1 VKTLRKRVRCI
12 ALLSSLFP
20 FLSGSF
26 FLPPSFPALVGSH
39 EVPDKIEAIYAPF
52 DTLST
57 DVSDYIWPTNAS
69 TIITS
74 SFGDYRRTHF
84 HGGIDI
90 STNNQRGYPVY
101 ASRSGHVSRI
111 RISPYGY
118 GKMLYVRHPDGYV
131 TTYAHLQKFNNEIDT
146 FVKTEQKRRRRIS
159 LDIEIHPSLF
169 PVEKGEIIAY
179 TGDTGVGSAHLHFE
193 VRDTGM
199 NPVNPFLFPV
209 IASSV
214 QDEVEPTFHAIALSP
229 LDHHSIVQGKKR
241 TVVISTSRVRAGEYS
256 VQGVLRLTGAI
267 GLSVRVTDRS
277 NVKRYQTGA
286 HRFEMYLDDKLIFS
300 SVKNRIPERHSKQIA
315 LHYDA
320 KLLRAR
326 KGRFEKLY
334 IAEGNLLPFYNRL
347 PEGAGVFRTSEHEE
361 GKHTLRIVAWDV
373 NGNRSTL
380 TAHLILNHPP
390 ELELGRVGSRPVLIL
405 KDPSQVQQIAVWTQP
420 FGTKGWNRTTLSP
433 ERLAIGEGGLIL
445 PFDLSKLNALKVVA
459 ENKFGTPS
467 YPAFLVSPSGRG
479 TPSGLDLELEEEHT
493 FLHITL
499 RAKAPIVGKP
509 TVGIRTGEQIME
521 LESVAVDID
530 EYVATFPWKEAEDGL
545 FHVQASATIQGK
557 SVTAHRSRRLFVV
570 DPKRGRNIV
579 SDDGE
584 FSVTFPP
591 HSLYAPLVC
600 WIEKEENGYTVHPTE
615 TVLAKPVF
623 VRFKSQNA
631 SSANKLGLFFSDGG
645 GYGLLQSEV
654 EEDAYDARIGR
665 YLGSFA
671 LLRDEIPPTISHLRA
686 TARGGKVAIAFR
698 LTDNLSGI
706 DSERFTVLL
715 NEEFLPVEYDP
726 ETKRVSYEGTHR
738 LRKGRHTLRIAI
750 ADRMGN
756 ERRLSKTFTA
766 Q

>member
-1 VKTLRKRVRCI
+1 MKILRKSIGRI

-20 FLSGSF
+20 FLSGLF
-26 FLPPSFPALVGSH
+26 FLPPFFPALVASYD
-39 EVPDKIEAIYAPF
+39 VPNKIEAIYAPF

-90 STNNQRGYPVY
+90 STNNQRGYPVF
-101 ASRSGHVSRI
+101 ASRSGHVFRI
-111 RISPYGY
+111 RVSPYGY
-118 GKMLYVRHPDGYV
+118 GKMLYLRHTDGYV
-131 TTYAHLQKFNNEIDT
+131 TTYAHLQKFNREIDT
-146 FVKTEQKRRRRIS
+146 FVKMEQKRRRRVS
-159 LDIEIHPSLF
+159 LDLEIDTTLF
-169 PVEKGEIIAY
+169 HVQKGEVIAY

-199 NPVNPFLFPV
+199 NPVNPFLFPA

-229 LDHHSIVQGKKR
+229 FDRHSIIQGKKR
-241 TVVISTSRVRAGEYS
+241 TVVLSAHRVRAGVYE
-256 VQGVLRLTGAI
+256 VRDIVRLTGAV

-277 NVKRYQTGA
+277 DVGHYQTGA
-286 HRFEMYLDDKLIFS
+286 HRFEMYLDDKLVFS

-315 LHYDA
+315 MHYDA

-334 IAEGNLLPFYNRL
+334 IVEGNLLPFYNKL
-347 PEGAGVFRTSEHEE
+347 PEGAGILRTTEHDE

-380 TAHLILNHPP
+380 TANLILNHPP
-390 ELELGRVGSRPVLIL
+390 ELALERVGSRPILIL
-405 KDPSQVQQIAVWTQP
+405 KDPSQVHQIAVWSQRAGTQ
-420 FGTKGWNRTTLSP
+420 GWHKTMLSP
-433 ERLAIGEGGLIL
+433 EHLLMSDGGLLL
-445 PFDLSKLNALKVVA
+445 PFDLTKLNALKVVA

-467 YPAFLVSPSGRG
+467 NPVFLVSPSGRG
-479 TPSGLDLELEEEHT
+479 TPPGLDLELEEEHA

-499 RAKAPIVGKP
+499 RAKAPFAEKP
-509 TVGIRTGEQIME
+509 TVSVRTGGRSIE
-521 LESVAVDID
+521 LETVAIDIN
-530 EYVATFPWKEAEDGL
+530 EYVATFPWSEAQDGS
-545 FHVQASATIQGK
+545 FHVQASATIQRK
-557 SVTAHRSRRLFVV
+557 TITAHRSCRLFVV
-570 DPKRGRNIV
+570 DPTVGRTIV

-600 WIEKEENGYTVHPTE
+600 WIEKEDSGYTVHPTE

-623 VRFKSQNA
+623 VRFKAQNA
-631 SSANKLGLFFSDGG
+631 SAANRLGLFFSDGG
-645 GYGLLQSEV
+645 GYGLVQSKA

-671 LLRDEIPPTISHLRA
+671 LLRDEVPPTISHLRA
-686 TARGGKVAIAFR
+686 SSRGGNVVITFR

-706 DSERFTVLL
+706 DSERFTILL
-715 NEEFLPVEYDP
+715 NGEFLPVEYDP

-738 LRKGRHTLRIAI
+738 LRKGLHALQIAI

-756 ERRLSKTFTA
+756 EVKVTRTLKA